1 MDFSTIQ
8 GVILDMDGVLWRG
21 DQPLPGIVPFFDAMR
36 ARGIPFALATNNS
49 SRSPES
55 YVQKLAKMGVTGV
68 QIEQLISSGTATTIY
83 LTTQYPPGTGV
94 YVLGGDGLRELM
106 IGAGFT
112 LADEGA
118 AVVVV
123 GLDPYLTYEKLKRAT
138 LLLRAGASFVA
149 TNVDAT
155 FPSPEGLLPGAG
167 SLVAALQTAS
177 DREPDAIMGKP
188 HAPMFQAA
196 LHVMGTSPHNTLM
209 IGDRL
214 NTDVEGAARLG
225 LRTALVLTGVSTL
238 DEVEHAAL
246 KPDGVYDDLVALL
259 AAWTG

>member
-1 MDFSTIQ
+1 
-8 GVILDMDGVLWRG
+8 
-21 DQPLPGIVPFFDAMR
+21 
-36 ARGIPFALATNNS
+36 
-49 SRSPES
+49 
-55 YVQKLAKMGVTGV
+55 
-68 QIEQLISSGTATTIY
+68 
-83 LTTQYPPGTGV
+83 
-94 YVLGGDGLRELM
+94 
-106 IGAGFT
+106 
-112 LADEGA
+112 
-118 AVVVV
+118 
-123 GLDPYLTYEKLKRAT
+123 
-138 LLLRAGASFVA
+138 
-149 TNVDAT
+149 
-155 FPSPEGLLPGAG
+155 LPGAG

-196 LHVMGTSPHNTLM
+196 LHVLGTSPHNTLM

>member
-21 DQPLPGIVPFFDAMR
+21 DQPLPGIVPFFDTMR

-55 YVQKLAKMGVTGV
+55 YVQKMAKMGVADV
-68 QIEQLISSGTATTIY
+68 QIEQLVSSGTATVVY
-83 LTTQYPPGTGV
+83 LTTQYPPGTAV

-106 IGAGFT
+106 TEAGFT

-138 LLLRAGASFVA
+138 LLLRAGAGFVA

-155 FPSPEGLLPGAG
+155 FPSPEGLSPGAG

-196 LHVMGTSPHNTLM
+196 LHVLGTSPQHTLM

-214 NTDVEGAARLG
+214 NTDVDGAARLG
-225 LRTALVLTGVSTL
+225 LRTALVLTGVSTV
-238 DEVEHAAL
+238 DEVEHATL